1 VSPNVAAP
9 AEPDGAS
16 ELRRA
21 VRRFLAEHPEP
32 SDAEMAAA
40 GWVAP
45 QWPAPWG
52 HGASPEAS
60 VAVEEE
66 LLDAGVRLP
75 DNPIGIGWAG
85 PTILAAGTAAQRQR
99 YLTRILSGEDR
110 WCQLFS
116 EPDAGS
122 DLASLRTT
130 AVRDG
135 EEWVVEGQKIWTTAA
150 ETADFGILL
159 ARTDPD
165 APAHRGLSYFLC
177 PMDLPGIEARPI
189 REMSGG
195 AHFCEVFLSGVR
207 LPADALL
214 GAEGDGWRLATLTL
228 GNERVSLSHGG
239 LLWGMGPTGAE
250 VLDALARLAHT
261 GGLDDPLVR
270 QRFAR
275 LHAESFLLERLGEQV
290 RAAAARDGRPGPGAS
305 LEKLLSDQH
314 GQRLFELLSDVAGPA
329 GAVGSPGGGTAEER
343 GSAWPAPVASV
354 APEPLG
360 AGLGAHHQ
368 GPWPWG
374 ALFSRALTIG
384 GGTTEVQRNI
394 LAERVLGLPREP
406 R

>member
-1 VSPNVAAP
+1 M
-9 AEPDGAS
+9 EPEGAS
-16 ELRRA
+16 EFRRA
-21 VRRFLAEHPEP
+21 VRRFLVEHPEP
-32 SDAEMAAA
+32 SDAELAAA

-45 QWPAPWG
+45 QWPPPWG
-52 HGASPEAS
+52 HGASPEES
-60 VAVEEE
+60 LAVEEE
-66 LLDAGVRLP
+66 LLAARVRLP

-85 PTILAAGTAAQRQR
+85 PTILAAGTDAQKHR
-99 YLTRILSGEDR
+99 YLARILSGEDR

-150 ETADFGILL
+150 ESSDLGILL

-165 APAHRGLSYFLC
+165 APAHRGISYFLC
-177 PMDLPGIEARPI
+177 PMHLPGVEPRPI

-195 AHFCEVFLSGVR
+195 AHFCEVFLQGVR

-239 LLWGMGPTGAE
+239 LLWGMGPTGTE
-250 VLDALARLAHT
+250 VLEALGLLADA
-261 GGLDDPLVR
+261 GGLEDPLLR
-270 QRFAR
+270 QRFAQ
-275 LHAESFLLERLGEQV
+275 LHSESFVLERLGERV
-290 RAAAARDGRPGPGAS
+290 RAAAAREGRPGPEAS

-329 GAVGSPGGGTAEER
+329 GDSGTAGR
-343 GSAWPAPVASV
+343 QGSAWPAPVAAV

>member
-1 VSPNVAAP
+1 
-9 AEPDGAS
+9 
-16 ELRRA
+16 
-21 VRRFLAEHPEP
+21 VRRFLAAHPDP
-32 SDAEMAAA
+32 SDAELAAA

-45 QWPAPWG
+45 QWPSPWG
-52 HGASPEAS
+52 HDASPEDA

-66 LLDAGVRLP
+66 LLGARVRLP

-85 PTILAAGTAAQRQR
+85 PTILAAGTDEQKARH
-99 YLTRILSGEDR
+99 LPRILSGEDR

-122 DLASLRTT
+122 DLAALRTT

-135 EEWVVEGQKIWTTAA
+135 DEWVVDGQKIWTTGA
-150 ETADFGILL
+150 ETSDLGILL

-165 APAHRGLSYFLC
+165 APAHRGISYFLC
-177 PMDLPGIEARPI
+177 PMDAPGIAARPI

-195 AHFCEVFLSGVR
+195 AHFCEVFLSNVR

-214 GAEGDGWRLATLTL
+214 GAEGDGWRLANLTL

-250 VLDALARLAHT
+250 VLDAMARRAAD
-261 GGLDDPLVR
+261 GGLEDPILR

-275 LHAESFLLERLGEQV
+275 LRTESFLLERLGEQV
-290 RAAAARDGRPGPGAS
+290 RAVAAAEGRPGPEAS

-314 GQRLFELLSDVAGPA
+314 GQRLFELLEDLAGPA
-329 GAVGSPGGGTAEER
+329 GIVGEPAR
-343 GSAWPAPVASV
+343 GAAADQGSSWPAPLAEV

-394 LAERVLGLPREP
+394 LAERVLGLPRDP

>member
-1 VSPNVAAP
+1 
-9 AEPDGAS
+9 
-16 ELRRA
+16 
-21 VRRFLAEHPEP
+21 VRRFLAAHPDP
-32 SDAEMAAA
+32 SDAELAAA

-45 QWPAPWG
+45 QWPSPWG
-52 HGASPEAS
+52 HDASPEDA

-66 LLDAGVRLP
+66 LLGARVRLP

-85 PTILAAGTAAQRQR
+85 PTILAAGTDEQKARH
-99 YLTRILSGEDR
+99 LPRILSGEDR

-122 DLASLRTT
+122 DLAALRTT

-135 EEWVVEGQKIWTTAA
+135 DEWVVDGQKIWTTGA
-150 ETADFGILL
+150 ETSDLGILL

-165 APAHRGLSYFLC
+165 APAHRGISYFLC
-177 PMDLPGIEARPI
+177 PMDAPGIAARPI

-195 AHFCEVFLSGVR
+195 AHFCEVFLSNVR

-214 GAEGDGWRLATLTL
+214 GAEGDGWRLANLTL

-250 VLDALARLAHT
+250 VLDAMARRAAD
-261 GGLDDPLVR
+261 GGLEDPILR

-275 LHAESFLLERLGEQV
+275 LRTESFLLERLGEQV
-290 RAAAARDGRPGPGAS
+290 RAVAAAEGRPGPEAS

-314 GQRLFELLSDVAGPA
+314 GQRLFELLEDLAGPA
-329 GAVGSPGGGTAEER
+329 GIVGEPAR
-343 GSAWPAPVASV
+343 GAAADQGSSWPAPLAEV

-394 LAERVLGLPREP
+394 LAERVLGLPRES

>member
-1 VSPNVAAP
+1 
-9 AEPDGAS
+9 
-16 ELRRA
+16 
-21 VRRFLAEHPEP
+21 VRRFLAEHPDP
-32 SDAEMAAA
+32 SDAELAVA

-45 QWPAPWG
+45 QWPPPWG
-52 HGASPEAS
+52 HGALPEDS

-66 LLDAGVRLP
+66 LLAAEVRLP

-85 PTILAAGTAAQRQR
+85 PTILAAGTDAQKER
-99 YLTRILSGEDR
+99 YLPRILSGEDR

-122 DLASLRTT
+122 DLAALRTT

-135 EEWVVEGQKIWTTAA
+135 DEWVVDGQKIWTTGA
-150 ETADFGILL
+150 EYADVGILL
-159 ARTDPD
+159 ARTDPV
-165 APAHRGLSYFLC
+165 APAHRGISYFLC
-177 PMDLPGIEARPI
+177 PMDTPGIEARPI

-195 AHFCEVFLSGVR
+195 AHFCEVFLTGVR
-207 LPADALL
+207 LRADALL
-214 GAEGDGWRLATLTL
+214 GEPGDGWRLGTLTL

-250 VLDALARLAHT
+250 VLDAMVRLARA
-261 GGLDDPLVR
+261 GGLGDAPHR

-275 LHAESFLLERLGEQV
+275 LHTESFLLERLGEQV
-290 RAAAARDGRPGPGAS
+290 RAAVAVRGRPGPEAS

-314 GQRLFELLSDVAGPA
+314 GQRLFDLLTDLAGPA
-329 GAVGSPGGGTAEER
+329 GVVGPDDVASADHGRGGSGPAAST
-343 GSAWPAPVASV
+343 WPAPVAEV

-394 LAERVLGLPREP
+394 LAERVLGLPRDP